1 MALDDR
7 KEYGALP
14 SADLPEGSY
23 DVAGPL
29 IFLINLAKKLPKYK
43 PKLDQVIKAEDEGF
57 DIWDMFRSFR
67 DPIKG
72 ELTYDTGTAYTG
84 VDLPEY
90 KNVNEILQDPSAMTL
105 QDYLGNNEVGQ
116 ILGNAGRGVKVGR
129 VKDDDLVAGV
139 TLRDNPNEYSALYI
153 GPNKNNAGRWTD
165 QELIDHEVG
174 HVVQE
179 KFGMPIGTNSSTAIE
194 WLRYLK
200 SQGRISDE
208 VFLNATRTRNP
219 QESLTGN
226 WDYNEGYR
234 TGMGEA
240 FARAGANVTQKS
252 GDRPT
257 LQDFAEDGF
266 PIVRENL
273 WEFFPEDVKKA
284 KDWRAKRG
292 GSLWS
297 FKP

>member
-1 MALDDR
+1 MALYED
-7 KEYGALP
+7 KKYGSLTAD
-14 SADLPEGSY
+14 DLPEGSY
-23 DVAGPL
+23 QVAGPL
-29 IFLINLAKKLPKYK
+29 IFLKNLANKLPEYK
-43 PKLDQVIKAEDEGF
+43 PKLDEVIKAEDEGF
-57 DIWDMFRSFR
+57 DIWKDFRSFR

-72 ELTYDTGTAYTG
+72 ELTYDTGTAYTN

-90 KNVNEILQDPSAMTL
+90 KNVEEILQDPNAMLL
-105 QDYLGNNEVGQ
+105 QDYLSNNEVGQ
-116 ILGNAGRGVKVGR
+116 ILGNAGRGVKIGR
-129 VKDDDLVAGV
+129 VKENNLAAGV
-139 TLRDNPNEYSALYI
+139 TIRDNPKEYSALYI
-153 GPNKNNAGRWTD
+153 GPNKNNAGKWTD

-179 KFGMPIGTNSSTAIE
+179 KFGMPIGTNSSIALE
-194 WLRYLK
+194 WLKYLK
-200 SQGRISDE
+200 SQGRISDD

-219 QESLTGN
+219 SESLTGD

-234 TGMGEA
+234 TSMGEA
-240 FARAGANVTQKS
+240 LARAGANVTQKG

-284 KDWRAKRG
+284 KDWRKAG
-292 GSLWS
+292 GWKWEY
-297 FKP
+297 KP